1 MTEPSALDKI
11 LEARGFAPRKEQVA
25 LFEHLVKA
33 DHAGV
38 IAQAGTGVGKSLAI
52 LAAATHLSRENHQQS
67 IIVTPTLA
75 LMDQYVNSDLPA
87 ARDAFPSVSYAE
99 LRGADHYHC
108 EMTESLY
115 VMDEPYP
122 GGCGGQDA
130 GCSKKAWQE
139 NDYRCDYRAAREEAM
154 YANVIV
160 TNTAM
165 LMVNDFILAQIA
177 SEERVHPLSIEPES
191 AIFVD
196 EAHMLEPK
204 IRDWY
209 SRSLWNMD
217 LKRYRSGNHEAD
229 EMAMRLG
236 EWIEKQKDGVL
247 DLAMIPP
254 AVPGALETIA
264 LTLPEMKPTKKMENI
279 RDACGRILAQI
290 KEPNESVVMYFADGS
305 LKTDRINVAHSAA
318 SILTARRFGL
328 VSATVPKSMAATLG
342 VTGAPFVDV
351 GHPFDYSTQAWI
363 GFSPYSGAYRDAQ
376 ADWNF
381 DFRVKEVEDMIRRS
395 KGGALLLFSAFT
407 DLERVYTYLK
417 PILKDMG
424 LTILKQEEGVDKA
437 ELARIFREDGN
448 AVLFGS
454 STFMVGFDCPGDA
467 LRLVAIWKLPYG
479 ASYADRAISENNRQR
494 YEDNMSVQMVQGIGR
509 LIRTTTDRGI
519 VWIADSRGKRLLR
532 PEPLTAH
539 LLEFNLL

>member
-1 MTEPSALDKI
+1 M
-11 LEARGFAPRKEQVA
+11 
-25 LFEHLVKA
+25 
-33 DHAGV
+33 
-38 IAQAGTGVGKSLAI
+38 
-52 LAAATHLSRENHQQS
+52 
-67 IIVTPTLA
+67 
-75 LMDQYVNSDLPA
+75 
-87 ARDAFPSVSYAE
+87 
-99 LRGADHYHC
+99 
-108 EMTESLY
+108 
-115 VMDEPYP
+115 
-122 GGCGGQDA
+122 
-130 GCSKKAWQE
+130 
-139 NDYRCDYRAAREEAM
+139 
-154 YANVIV
+154 
-160 TNTAM
+160 
-165 LMVNDFILAQIA
+165 
-177 SEERVHPLSIEPES
+177 
-191 AIFVD
+191 
-196 EAHMLEPK
+196 
-204 IRDWY
+204 
-209 SRSLWNMD
+209 
-217 LKRYRSGNHEAD
+217 
-229 EMAMRLG
+229 
-236 EWIEKQKDGVL
+236 
-247 DLAMIPP
+247 
-254 AVPGALETIA
+254 
-264 LTLPEMKPTKKMENI
+264 
-279 RDACGRILAQI
+279 
-290 KEPNESVVMYFADGS
+290 
-305 LKTDRINVAHSAA
+305 
-318 SILTARRFGL
+318 
-328 VSATVPKSMAATLG
+328 
-342 VTGAPFVDV
+342 DV